1 LDLVEGRLKE
11 GVLVVRG
18 GLDEVEKEQPLA
30 K

>member
-1 LDLVEGRLKE
+1 LVEGRLKG

-18 GLDEVEKEQPLA
+18 CLDEVEKEQPLA